1 MDFEKLIQVFCCLV
15 LEVGDKIMEIYN
27 LLEFEVK
34 IKSDESLVIEVDEV
48 VDVLILVG
56 LWVEFFDL
64 VLVIEEQVD
73 SYD

>member
-1 MDFEKLIQVFCCLV
+1 MV

-64 VLVIEEQVD
+64 VLVIEE
-73 SYD
+73 